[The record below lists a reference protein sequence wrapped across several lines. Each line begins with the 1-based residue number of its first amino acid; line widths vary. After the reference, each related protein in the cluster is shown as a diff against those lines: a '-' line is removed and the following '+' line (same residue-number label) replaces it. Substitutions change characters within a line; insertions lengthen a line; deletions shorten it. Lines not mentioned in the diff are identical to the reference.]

1 MHKRIAPVV
10 LACLVASVAAQELPA
25 QFDHDRIH
33 LTVTAPDQSSV
44 RFYTDSGGG
53 PNAIGKA
60 ALARLR
66 LRTVGQAEGDG
77 EKVDVVDF
85 PAWAARAGIPA
96 PSSDEPWLKGRL
108 MIASDQ
114 EMQGDDGFLGTRW
127 FADHVWKIDYPRQS
141 FSSLQRFTP
150 AAEDHPIALG
160 FRSDENGKRDL
171 NFPRVVMVVDG
182 KPIDVLFDTGATATL
197 TEGSAAAFQLK
208 PGTRIGTSF
217 IVKSILEEWRK
228 AHPSWRVVEA
238 GDTLSGHVFPM
249 IEVPEVSLAGVTF
262 GPVWFTQR
270 PDSAFR
276 EWMSDMM
283 DKQIH
288 GAIGGSG
295 LKYLR
300 VVLDYPNAMAYVQ
313 KPAGGSVPSR

>member
-10 LACLVASVAAQELPA
+10 LACLAASVAAQELPA

-53 PNAIGKA
+53 WNAIGRA
-60 ALARLR
+60 ASERLR
-66 LRTVGQAEGDG
+66 LRPTDHIEDDG
-77 EKVDVVDF
+77 GKFDVVDF
-85 PAWAARAGIPA
+85 PAWLAGAGIPA
-96 PSSDEPWLKGRL
+96 PSVDTPLKGRL
-108 MIASDQ
+108 AVGPDR
-114 EMQGDDGFLGTRW
+114 EMQGDDGFLGSQW
-127 FADHVWKIDYPRQS
+127 FADRVWKIDYPRQS
-141 FSSLQRFTP
+141 FSSLQKFTP
-150 AAEDHPIALG
+150 AAEDHPFALG

-217 IVKSILEEWRK
+217 IVKSIFEEWRK

-283 DKQIH
+283 DKQIN
-288 GAIGGSG
+288 GAIGGAG